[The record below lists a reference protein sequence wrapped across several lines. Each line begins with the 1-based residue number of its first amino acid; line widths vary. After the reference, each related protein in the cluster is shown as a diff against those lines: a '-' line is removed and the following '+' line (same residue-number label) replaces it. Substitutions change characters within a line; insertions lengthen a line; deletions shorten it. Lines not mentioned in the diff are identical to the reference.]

1 MPDAP
6 PRRVTSCIVVMTFVL
21 IVAACHGGGAPSL
34 GSPGTGRVDVK
45 GACAALSSL
54 RRSSD
59 ALNGVDIGDPGAS
72 TAALAK
78 AVDAYSTALSTFE
91 RVGPV
96 NLRARAEAARVAVLA
111 HNFSRAAVAR
121 TAIDAWAKQHCTS

>member
-1 MPDAP
+1 MPDAR
-6 PRRVTSCIVVMTFVL
+6 PRRVTCCIVVTTFVL
-21 IVAACHGGGAPSL
+21 IVAACHGGGAQSL
-34 GSPGTGRVDVK
+34 GSPETGRVDVK

-54 RRSSD
+54 HRSSD
-59 ALNGVDIGDPGAS
+59 ALNGVEVGDPGAS

-78 AVDAYSTALSTFE
+78 AVHAYSTALSTFE
-91 RVGPV
+91 RLGPV

-121 TAIDAWAKQHCTS
+121 TAIDAWSERNCTS